1 MMDSSFTYISEFLCY
16 FGASLSMH
24 LAWKLWRMESLTYF
38 NKLCLLYFF
47 LDSILGTLETYFLFK
62 LYRER

>member
-1 MMDSSFTYISEFLCY
+1 
-16 FGASLSMH
+16 MH